1 MTGWRIKM
9 EKLKTLKE
17 LEFWKAPNIDKEL
30 SVEWYRLQELGTNWI
45 KAFQKGECHTDFAA
59 DGRNG
64 QENIIEWIQ
73 HVFNISDEDLEEK
86 KEHTPLQDLFR

>member
-1 MTGWRIKM
+1 MI
-9 EKLKTLKE
+9 ELKTLKE
-17 LEFWKAPNIDKEL
+17 LKTYIACHSMKTDDAFLGEADWEDEGDRAIIPEQVK
-30 SVEWYRLQELGTNWI
+30 QELGIKWI

-73 HVFNISDEDLEEK
+73 HVFNISDEDL
-86 KEHTPLQDLFR
+86 T